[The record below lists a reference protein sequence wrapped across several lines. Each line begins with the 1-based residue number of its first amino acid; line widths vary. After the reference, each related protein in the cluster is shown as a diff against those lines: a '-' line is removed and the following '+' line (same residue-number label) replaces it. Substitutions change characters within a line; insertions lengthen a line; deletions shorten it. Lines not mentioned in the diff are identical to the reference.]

1 MEKEERTLL
10 ATAYANAWYAV
21 KGTTVMVTVEP
32 RGWFTVR
39 YENGGMAR
47 GVRTRAILDG
57 LVTLTSRLA
66 QNDITKMREAQIE
79 REQA

>member
-1 MEKEERTLL
+1 MMEEERTLL

-21 KGTTVMVTVEP
+21 KGTTVTLTTGP

-47 GVRTRAILDG
+47 GIRTRAILDG

-66 QNDITKMREAQIE
+66 QNDITKMRQTQI
-79 REQA
+79 Q

>member
-21 KGTTVMVTVEP
+21 KGTTVMVTAEP
-32 RGWFTVR
+32 RRRYTVR
-39 YENGGMAR
+39 YENSGMAR
-47 GVRTRAILDG
+47 GIRERAILDG

-66 QNDITKMREAQIE
+66 QNDITKMRQTQI
-79 REQA
+79 Q